1 MPKTPRRRPSPALV
15 IASIALFVSLGGV
28 AYGVATV
35 GTNDIQNGAV
45 TSKKIRNRTIRNF
58 DVSRQTL
65 TGSRIRESTLGTVPR
80 ADGLAKHGV
89 INSTGAF
96 VRGRGVVSSSRL
108 ANGLY
113 QVVFNRQVGTCSYI
127 ATLGDPG
134 AVNQPPTGFISVA
147 TDPVNGNA
155 VRVRTRSQ
163 GPQGGAQAD
172 RPFHIAVSCG

>member
-1 MPKTPRRRPSPALV
+1 MPKIPRRRPSPALV

-45 TSKKIRNRTIRNF
+45 TNKKIRNRTILNL
-58 DVSRQTL
+58 DVRRQTL

-89 INSTGAF
+89 INSTGSF
-96 VRGRGVVSSSRL
+96 VRGRGVVSSARL
-108 ANGLY
+108 ATGLY

-127 ATLGDPG
+127 ATVGDPG
-134 AVNQPPTGFISVA
+134 AANSPLPGFASVA

-155 VRVRTRSQ
+155 VRVRTRNQ
-163 GPQGGAQAD
+163 NGTVVD
-172 RPFHIAVSCG
+172 RAFHIAVSCG